1 MMKISRSTFM
11 LALFVLC
18 AQAHA
23 LSTKPA
29 TSRRSFL
36 SKAPLVA
43 GAFGA
48 GYLLRHDNDCNCRH
62 CAFGPEP
69 AVAYERRDVGGEDR
83 SPEQWAYNEQAYQT
97 NNRLERDGLK
107 LETAEEQKAS
117 LSSALSEYS
126 KAPAA
131 PAKSSGKTSK
141 DKNKSASK

>member
-1 MMKISRSTFM
+1 MMMISRSTFM
-11 LALFVLC
+11 LTLFVLC

-36 SKAPLVA
+36 SRAPLVA

-48 GYLLRHDNDCNCRH
+48 GYLLRHDDDCSCRH

-69 AVAYERRDVGGEDR
+69 AAAYERRDVGGEDR

-131 PAKSSGKTSK
+131 PATGKTNK
-141 DKNKSASK
+141 DKKKSASK

>member
-1 MMKISRSTFM
+1 MMMISRSTFM

-29 TSRRSFL
+29 TTRRSFL

-48 GYLLRHDNDCNCRH
+48 GYLLRHDDDCSCRH

-83 SPEQWAYNEQAYQT
+83 SPEQWAFNEQAYKT
-97 NNRLERDGLK
+97 NSRLERDGFK
-107 LETAEEQKAS
+107 LDTQEEQKAS

-131 PAKSSGKTSK
+131 PAKTSGKTNK
-141 DKNKSASK
+141 DKSKSASK

>member
-1 MMKISRSTFM
+1 MISRPTF
-11 LALFVLC
+11 LSALFVLC

-48 GYLLRHDNDCNCRH
+48 GYLLRHDDDCSCRH

-69 AVAYERRDVGGEDR
+69 AVAYERRDVGGADR
-83 SPEQWAYNEQAYQT
+83 SPEQWAFNEAAYQT

-117 LSSALSEYS
+117 LSAALSEYS
-126 KAPAA
+126 SKPAA
-131 PAKSSGKTSK
+131 SAKSSKTTNN

>member
-1 MMKISRSTFM
+1 MTMISRSTFM

-36 SKAPLVA
+36 SRAPLVA

-48 GYLLRHDNDCNCRH
+48 GYLLRHDDDCNCRH

-83 SPEQWAYNEQAYQT
+83 SPEQWAYNEQQFQT

-131 PAKSSGKTSK
+131 PAAGKTNK
-141 DKNKSASK
+141 DKKKSASK